1 MRLRLVPARVAPPPP
16 NPTSPPTLAPHP
28 SPPPPRLRPPP
39 PVSPRP
45 LALLS
50 RQSTGARCLIG
61 GLGPATDANKTVR
74 RDLFDIKIGFQSF
87 NVRAYSCCR
96 QALAMSGCVAVPWQC
111 ACFMCKAFG
120 IVYRCVCCVCCCGVC
135 LLLSY
140 SCFVSLVL
148 LFL

>member
-1 MRLRLVPARVAPPPP
+1 MRLRLVPARVAPPPTQP
-16 NPTSPPTLAPHP
+16 NQPPNSRSPSVPPAPPPPTASPRF
-28 SPPPPRLRPPP
+28 PPPPRPPFTAFDRGAMSDWGFGAGDGCEQN
-39 PVSPRP
+39 SP
-45 LALLS
+45 
-50 RQSTGARCLIG
+50 ARF
-61 GLGPATDANKTVR
+61 V
-74 RDLFDIKIGFQSF
+74 FKIGFQSF

-96 QALAMSGCVAVPWQC
+96 QALAMTGCVAVPWRR
-111 ACFMCKAFG
+111 ACFMCKACG